1 MMTPHT
7 PLLQKRHEKGKY
19 QDLFTLILPEAL
31 QSAWVPA
38 SCRIRH
44 TIVKINTLKRPA
56 GSFFGF
62 FSMFS
67 LPSILPIETRHR
79 NI

>member
-7 PLLQKRHEKGKY
+7 PLLQKRHERGKY
-19 QDLFTLILPEAL
+19 QDLFTLILPGAL
-31 QSAWVPA
+31 QSAGVPA

-44 TIVKINTLKRPA
+44 TIVKITTLKRLA
-56 GSFFGF
+56 GSIFGVF
-62 FSMFS
+62 PGFRYLPFSR
-67 LPSILPIETRHR
+67 LKTRHR